1 MKQNIIKSQENLVLI
16 DKKIE
21 LDSESIKKTNNIVE
35 FIDPT
40 YKKKNS
46 SQTIIENNGIKKQ
59 VPTMRKGKS
68 KFFLTITLYFIS
80 S

>member
-1 MKQNIIKSQENLVLI
+1 MKQNIVKSQENLVLI

-21 LDSESIKKTNNIVE
+21 LDTESIKKTNNIVE

-46 SQTIIENNGIKKQ
+46 SQSIIENNSIKKQ
-59 VPTMRKGKS
+59 VPTMRKGKF
-68 KFFLTITLYFIS
+68 KFFLTITLYFLS
-80 S
+80 L

>member
-46 SQTIIENNGIKKQ
+46 SQTINENNVIKKQ
-59 VPTMRKGKS
+59 VPIMRKGKC
-68 KFFLTITLYFIS
+68 KFFLTITFYFIS